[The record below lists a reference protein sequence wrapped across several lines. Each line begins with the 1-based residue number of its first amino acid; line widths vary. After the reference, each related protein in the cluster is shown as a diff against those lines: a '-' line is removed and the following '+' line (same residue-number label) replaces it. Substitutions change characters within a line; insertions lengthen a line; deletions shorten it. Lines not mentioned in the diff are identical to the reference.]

1 MNPEF
6 GLRPYQA
13 QHCAFH
19 ITHRASL
26 NYSACATGKTYTM
39 AWLAEYYWKTEQC
52 KTVLINPISLSV
64 KNKDEIVRFTD
75 FAEDEVQ
82 IVSGTPAK
90 RSAQWKNT
98 KAKVFIV
105 GPDLFGKEWEQMLP
119 DVKSI
124 LVDESH
130 LAYSGHKSAR
140 TQAFYMAQK
149 KANHIT
155 FFTATPIGS
164 GKASSIYYAFCCCA
178 PFVFGNFK
186 RFMNYFAIYNSL
198 GYIIGWRHMDVLGE
212 QLKKFSVGI
221 SFKEAFKN
229 AKGNIISFEKCDF
242 NDDELERLYNEMEE
256 ESLMELEDKY
266 IEARSGGTKLLR
278 CRQLISCPEVLGYIP
293 KTRSKDEL
301 LKSHLQHIIDGA
313 EKQILIFSSFVS
325 EQLRTVEIC
334 KEMGLQVALING
346 SVSGLERGRIA
357 DDFSNGRIQVL
368 VASVATMAVGFN
380 MEKNTSSV
388 IFLSCDY
395 NNSSFH
401 QGIFRANRGGRDT
414 VLPIYILVYD
424 CKVERKFW
432 KKLLQ
437 EKEGYKIQ
445 VDEKLIS

>member
-75 FAEDEVQ
+75 FEEDEVQ

-90 RSAQWKNT
+90 RAVQWKNT

-229 AKGNIISFEKCDF
+229 AAENIVSFETCDF
-242 NDDELERLYNEMEE
+242 GDSDIEEKYRSMEDDA
-256 ESLMELEDKY
+256 LMELDDRY
-266 IEARSGGTKLLR
+266 VEANSGGVKLLR
-278 CRQLISCPEVLGYIP
+278 CRQLLECPEVFGLEP
-293 KTRSKDEL
+293 KIRSKDEL
-301 LKSHLQHIIDGA
+301 LKSHLQHILDGS
-313 EKQILIFSSFVS
+313 EKQILVYSAFVA
-325 EQLRTVEIC
+325 EQERIVRIC
-334 KEMGLQVALING
+334 TEMGLRAGLING
-346 SVSGLERGRIA
+346 SVVGAARASVAKKFESGE
-357 DDFSNGRIQVL
+357 FQVL
-368 VASVATMAVGFN
+368 VASPATMAIGFN
-380 MEKNTSSV
+380 FEFVSSV
-388 IFLSCDY
+388 VFVSADY
-395 NNSSFH
+395 DNSAFH
-401 QGIFRANRGGRDT
+401 QACFRGNRGTRST
-414 VLPIYILVYD
+414 PLPIYILVVN
-424 CKVERKFW
+424 CKVEKKFW
-432 KKLLQ
+432 KKVLN
-437 EKEGYKIQ
+437 EKEAYKNT
-445 VDEKLIS
+445 VDTQLKE

>member
-75 FAEDEVQ
+75 FEEDEVQ

-90 RSAQWKNT
+90 RAVQWKNT

-178 PFVFGNFK
+178 PLVFANFK

-229 AKGNIISFEKCDF
+229 AAENIVSFETCDF
-242 NDDELERLYNEMEE
+242 GDSDIEEKYRSMEDDA
-256 ESLMELEDKY
+256 LMELDDRY
-266 IEARSGGTKLLR
+266 VEANSGGVKLLR
-278 CRQLISCPEVLGYIP
+278 CRQLLECPEVFGLEP
-293 KTRSKDEL
+293 KIRAKDEL
-301 LKSHLQHIIDGA
+301 LKSHLQHILDGS
-313 EKQILIFSSFVS
+313 EKQILVYSAFVA
-325 EQLRTVEIC
+325 EQERIVRIC
-334 KEMGLQVALING
+334 SEMGLRAGLING
-346 SVSGLERGRIA
+346 SVVGAARASVAKKFESGE
-357 DDFSNGRIQVL
+357 FQVL
-368 VASVATMAVGFN
+368 VASPATMAIGFN
-380 MEKNTSSV
+380 FEFVSSV
-388 IFLSCDY
+388 VFVSADY
-395 NNSSFH
+395 DNSAFH
-401 QGIFRANRGGRDT
+401 QACFRGNRGTRST
-414 VLPIYILVYD
+414 PLPIYILVVN
-424 CKVERKFW
+424 CKVEKKFW
-432 KKLLQ
+432 KKVLS
-437 EKEGYKIQ
+437 EKEDYKNT
-445 VDEKLIS
+445 VDSQLKE

>member
-90 RSAQWKNT
+90 RAVQWKNT

-178 PFVFGNFK
+178 PLVFANFK

-229 AKGNIISFEKCDF
+229 AAENIVSFETCGFGDSDIEEKYRSME
-242 NDDELERLYNEMEE
+242 DDA
-256 ESLMELEDKY
+256 LMELDDRY
-266 IEARSGGTKLLR
+266 VEANSGGVKLLR
-278 CRQLISCPEVLGYIP
+278 CRQLLECPEVFGLEP
-293 KTRSKDEL
+293 KIRAKDEL
-301 LKSHLQHIIDGA
+301 LKSHLQHILDGS
-313 EKQILIFSSFVS
+313 EKQILVYSAFVA
-325 EQLRTVEIC
+325 EQERIVRIC
-334 KEMGLQVALING
+334 SEMGLRAGLING
-346 SVSGLERGRIA
+346 SVVGAARASVAKKFESGE
-357 DDFSNGRIQVL
+357 FQVL
-368 VASVATMAVGFN
+368 VASPATMAIGFN
-380 MEKNTSSV
+380 FEFVSSV
-388 IFLSCDY
+388 VFVSADY
-395 NNSSFH
+395 DNSAFH
-401 QGIFRANRGGRDT
+401 QACFRGNRGTRST
-414 VLPIYILVYD
+414 PLPIYILVVN
-424 CKVERKFW
+424 CKVEKKFW
-432 KKLLQ
+432 KKVLS
-437 EKEGYKIQ
+437 EKEDYKNT
-445 VDEKLIS
+445 VDSQLKE

>member
-90 RSAQWKNT
+90 RAVQWKNT

-178 PFVFGNFK
+178 PLVFANFK

-229 AKGNIISFEKCDF
+229 AAENIVSFETCDF
-242 NDDELERLYNEMEE
+242 GDSDIEEKYRSMEDDA
-256 ESLMELEDKY
+256 LMELDDRY
-266 IEARSGGTKLLR
+266 VEANSGGVKLLR
-278 CRQLISCPEVLGYIP
+278 CRQLLECPEVFGLEP
-293 KTRSKDEL
+293 KIRAKDEL
-301 LKSHLQHIIDGA
+301 LKSHLQHILDGS
-313 EKQILIFSSFVS
+313 EKQILVYSAFVA
-325 EQLRTVEIC
+325 EQERIVRIC
-334 KEMGLQVALING
+334 TEMGLQAGLING
-346 SVSGLERGRIA
+346 SVVGAARASVAKKFESGE
-357 DDFSNGRIQVL
+357 FQVL
-368 VASVATMAVGFN
+368 VASPATMAIGFN
-380 MEKNTSSV
+380 FEFVSSV
-388 IFLSCDY
+388 VFVSADY
-395 NNSSFH
+395 DNSAFH
-401 QGIFRANRGGRDT
+401 QACFRGNRGTRST
-414 VLPIYILVYD
+414 PLPIYILVVN
-424 CKVERKFW
+424 CKVEKKFW
-432 KKLLQ
+432 KKVLS
-437 EKEGYKIQ
+437 EKEDYKNT
-445 VDEKLIS
+445 VDSQLKE

>member
-90 RSAQWKNT
+90 RAVQWKNT

-178 PFVFGNFK
+178 PLVFANFK

-229 AKGNIISFEKCDF
+229 AAENIVSFETCDF
-242 NDDELERLYNEMEE
+242 GDSDIEEKYRSMEDDA
-256 ESLMELEDKY
+256 LMELDDRY
-266 IEARSGGTKLLR
+266 VEANSGGVKLLR
-278 CRQLISCPEVLGYIP
+278 CRQLLECPEVFGLEP
-293 KTRSKDEL
+293 KIRAKDEL
-301 LKSHLQHIIDGA
+301 LKSHLQHILDGS
-313 EKQILIFSSFVS
+313 EKQILVYSAFVA
-325 EQLRTVEIC
+325 EQERIVRIC
-334 KEMGLQVALING
+334 AEMGLQAGLING
-346 SVSGLERGRIA
+346 SVVGAARASVAKKFESGE
-357 DDFSNGRIQVL
+357 FQVL
-368 VASVATMAVGFN
+368 VASPATMAIGFN
-380 MEKNTSSV
+380 FEFVSSV
-388 IFLSCDY
+388 VFVSADY
-395 NNSSFH
+395 DNSAFH
-401 QGIFRANRGGRDT
+401 QACFRGNRGTRST
-414 VLPIYILVYD
+414 PLPIYILVVN
-424 CKVERKFW
+424 CKVEKKFW
-432 KKLLQ
+432 KKVLS
-437 EKEGYKIQ
+437 EKEDYKNT
-445 VDEKLIS
+445 VDSQLKE